1 MQLSYIFL
9 AESAITH
16 EGKFF
21 VFGGGL
27 HHLQSPVFP
36 SIIPTLALVAEI
48 SLEPGELGFPHA
60 LIVRGIASDD
70 SPFFPDV
77 NADFTVDANP
87 QHPEM
92 RPIYMVAFNLR
103 GALLHGPG
111 VYQFLLFVDGTEIG
125 RVSFYAAMAPPGSG
139 GTFFFGGKAGLK

>member
-36 SIIPTLALVAEI
+36 SIIPALALVAEI
-48 SLEPGELGFPHA
+48 SLEPEELGFPHT
-60 LIVRGIASDD
+60 LLVRGIASDD
-70 SPFFPDV
+70 SAFFPDA
-77 NADFTVDANP
+77 NADFTVNSNP
-87 QHPEM
+87 QYPEM
-92 RPIYMVAFNLR
+92 RPIYILAFNLR
-103 GALLHGPG
+103 GAPLLGPG
-111 VYQFLLFVDGTEIG
+111 VYQFLLFVDGTELG
-125 RVSFYAAMAPPGSG
+125 RVSFYAGVAPPGSQEPSS
-139 GTFFFGGKAGLK
+139 LQERRD

>member
-27 HHLQSPVFP
+27 HRFQSTVFP
-36 SIIPTLALVAEI
+36 CVIPTLALVAEI

-77 NADFTVDANP
+77 NTDFTVDANP
-87 QHPEM
+87 QHPEI

-125 RVSFYAAMAPPGSG
+125 RVSFYAAMAPADSG
-139 GTFFFGGKAGLK
+139 EPSSLQERRD